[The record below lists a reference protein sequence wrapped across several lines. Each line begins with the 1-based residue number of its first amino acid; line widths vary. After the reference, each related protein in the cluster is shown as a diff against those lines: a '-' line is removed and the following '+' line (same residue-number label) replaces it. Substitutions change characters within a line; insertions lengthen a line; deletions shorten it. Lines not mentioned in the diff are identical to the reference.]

1 MPDPQETAGSYR
13 QYASKCLEIAQNI
26 SDIDRRLFLLNMAQ
40 DWLKLA
46 EQVEQDLT
54 PVTPYQAC
62 SREFQLKK
70 P

>member
-26 SDIDRRLFLLNMAQ
+26 GDIDRRLFLLNMAQ

-46 EQVEQDLT
+46 EQVERDLT
-54 PVTPYQAC
+54 PVPPYQAC
-62 SREFQLKK
+62 SWEFQLKK